1 MITVQYAA
9 LTGINPS
16 ILAELKLGRPRTLE
30 LVSAHNIIT
39 LAEVEPDTLIFMT
52 STDLE
57 DLAPGDG
64 GILAHVMGISISMK
78 RIIEFTNPV
87 FYEERERTSARIQ
100 LRYVCSSTIKSVES
114 RGMGQVTTVDALK
127 TAQYCAL

>member
-1 MITVQYAA
+1 MQYAA
-9 LTGINPS
+9 LTSINPS
-16 ILAELKLGRPRTLE
+16 ILAELRLGRPRTLE
-30 LVSAHNIIT
+30 LASAHNIIT
-39 LAEVEPDTLIFMT
+39 LTDVQPDSLIFMT

-64 GILAHVMGISISMK
+64 GILVHVIGISVSMK

-100 LRYVCSSTIKSVES
+100 VRYVCSSTIKSVES
-114 RGMGQVTTVDALK
+114 RGMRQVTIVDAVK
-127 TAQYCAL
+127 APQYCAL